1 MENKKNKGFYY
12 QKIPPN
18 DIELENKILCVLIN
32 DSNYYIRI
40 ATFFNPEIFYGK
52 EQKVVAQAIYELNNE
67 NKPIDIITVTKKAIA
82 ISKDITPYDISMI
95 STSAHN
101 YFNVE
106 EWFHILIE
114 YHIRRKILEMCYIY
128 QAKATDMTEDA
139 LFVISELAEQVSNI
153 SNMTVYDKSLTGEEA
168 VAKLMDHIDKR
179 FNVTESFRSIGN
191 EKLDEYVYL
200 DAGDIVMIG
209 GPGGSGKSKLAM
221 FMAKNLLLKYKD
233 AAVQIFA
240 FEDPSNAILKSWLSY
255 DCMLTSRE
263 MDNKGYSLSQNDVN
277 NIQECSDIVKELDF
291 TIISNP
297 CYINDIKSS
306 FMNFCRKRPD
316 KFNLLIIDNI
326 MLLKDNDD
334 KSNNNGGTSID
345 DKIARIIKEISIE
358 TMKYN
363 TAIIFLHH
371 FTKEASNSNKI
382 RNGFRPEIIDVRGST
397 RYNDIALTTLLINK
411 PSKHKELV
419 SLYPGYEDMLNDLMI
434 VEVAKSRNGKEG
446 FVRMFTDLGY
456 NIFLTA
462 NEGFEDKYKKNK
474 KRK

>member
-1 MENKKNKGFYY
+1 
-12 QKIPPN
+12 
-18 DIELENKILCVLIN
+18 
-32 DSNYYIRI
+32 
-40 ATFFNPEIFYGK
+40 
-52 EQKVVAQAIYELNNE
+52 
-67 NKPIDIITVTKKAIA
+67 
-82 ISKDITPYDISMI
+82 
-95 STSAHN
+95 
-101 YFNVE
+101 
-106 EWFHILIE
+106 
-114 YHIRRKILEMCYIY
+114 
-128 QAKATDMTEDA
+128 
-139 LFVISELAEQVSNI
+139 
-153 SNMTVYDKSLTGEEA
+153 
-168 VAKLMDHIDKR
+168 
-179 FNVTESFRSIGN
+179 
-191 EKLDEYVYL
+191 
-200 DAGDIVMIG
+200 
-209 GPGGSGKSKLAM
+209 
-221 FMAKNLLLKYKD
+221 
-233 AAVQIFA
+233 
-240 FEDPSNAILKSWLSY
+240 
-255 DCMLTSRE
+255 MLTSRE

-462 NEGFEDKYKKNK
+462 NEGFEDKSKKNK